1 MPVNTVAPYVPPQ
14 NTDDLRKTMDDP
26 RSKGQPVN
34 TNGASVQ
41 AQTQQNATLTPQA
54 IGPAVRVD
62 ISNQARQVAGSSAE
76 KTSGTKKEDDQA
88 SAKKDGGA
96 SVKRKIDVVA

>member
-14 NTDDLRKTMDDP
+14 TTEDLRKTMDDP

-34 TNGASVQ
+34 TTGTNV
-41 AQTQQNATLTPQA
+41 QTQMQNATFTPQA

-62 ISNQARQVAGSSAE
+62 ISNQARQVAGSSADKASE
-76 KTSGTKKEDDQA
+76 TKKQGEQGSSKA
-88 SAKKDGGA
+88 SGG
-96 SVKRKIDVVA
+96 SSEKRKISVVA